1 MNGYKIDL
9 SIFFIAYL
17 FILCYNVNASF
28 LHLGGN
34 MIDIIIDTLMD
45 SLKLLP
51 FLFLV
56 FLLMEYIE
64 HKLNDKSK
72 HTIEKAG
79 KFGPLLGGILGAFP
93 QCGFSAA
100 ATNLYAARII
110 TYGTLITIYLSTSDE
125 MLPIMLS
132 EGADFAI
139 IMKIILLKIIIGI
152 IFGFIIDIILR
163 KKENKKDHQIKDFCE
178 EEHCDCEHGIVRSS
192 IRHTLNIILFI
203 TIISFILNCVLY
215 YFDEDMIA
223 TIFMK
228 NSIFGPFLASLIGLI
243 PNCAASV
250 VITELYLNN
259 AISFGMTMA
268 GLLTGSGVAL
278 LLLFKVNNNLK
289 ENISIM
295 LTIYFI
301 GVVCGIVI
309 DMLGFTI

>member
-1 MNGYKIDL
+1 MT
-9 SIFFIAYL
+9 
-17 FILCYNVNASF
+17 NV
-28 LHLGGN
+28 
-34 MIDIIIDTLMD
+34 IIDTLID

-64 HKLNDKSK
+64 HKLSDKSK
-72 HTIEKAG
+72 QTIEKAG
-79 KFGPLLGGILGAFP
+79 KYGPLLGGILGAFP

-110 TYGTLITIYLSTSDE
+110 TYGTLIAIYLSTSDE
-125 MLPIMLS
+125 MLPILLS
-132 EGADFAI
+132 EGADI
-139 IMKIILLKIIIGI
+139 SVILKIILFKIILGI
-152 IFGFIIDIILR
+152 IFGFIIDFILGKR
-163 KKENKKDHQIKDFCE
+163 KNKEDHQIKDFCE

-203 TIISFILNCVLY
+203 TIISFILNYVLY
-215 YFDEDMIA
+215 YFNEDMIS

-289 ENISIM
+289 ENISIV

-301 GVVCGIVI
+301 GAVCGIVI
-309 DMLGFTI
+309 DMLGFTL